1 MDGFSLPREWTAA
14 FWIESGQAPEMWLEE
29 IRSAIREDGGLVLS
43 GGDFDR
49 WDLEVR
55 SGLAAARLLMA
66 VEEHGQGRQMV
77 RFRVWPR
84 WSRIGLVLT
93 LLATALSFLAV
104 LDRAW
109 SMAMLFG
116 VPALLFAL
124 RSLDDSASAMAG
136 AQRATKDSVGEL
148 DAMLLS
154 LEQSG

>member
-1 MDGFSLPREWTAA
+1 
-14 FWIESGQAPEMWLEE
+14 MWLEE
-29 IRSAIREDGGLVLS
+29 VRSSIREDRGLVLS

-66 VEEHGQGRQMV
+66 VEEHGQGSQMV

-84 WSRIGLVLT
+84 WSPGGLVLILLAT
-93 LLATALSFLAV
+93 LLALAAV
-104 LDRAW
+104 LDQAW
-109 SMAMLFG
+109 PIAMLFG
-116 VPALLFAL
+116 IPALLFAL

-136 AQRATKDSVGEL
+136 AQRAIKNSVGDTES
-148 DAMLLS
+148 MLLS